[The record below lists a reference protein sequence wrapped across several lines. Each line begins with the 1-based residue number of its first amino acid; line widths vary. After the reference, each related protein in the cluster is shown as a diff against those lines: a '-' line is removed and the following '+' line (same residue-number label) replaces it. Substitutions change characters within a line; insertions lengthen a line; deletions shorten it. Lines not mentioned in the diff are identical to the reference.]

1 MTTRN
6 LTSADRLRIR
16 LELEAALAKADAR
29 LARIDCV
36 LGALEADLRRQRARA
51 RVRAEAQAIA
61 LEHERAVRRT
71 RLAQGLGVALI
82 GGAAAVFTAASKRH
96 PIGLRELD

>member
-36 LGALEADLRRQRARA
+36 LGALEADLSRQRARMRA
-51 RVRAEAQAIA
+51 EVRAIA
-61 LEHERAVRRT
+61 VEHEHERAVRRN
-71 RLAQGLGVALI
+71 RLAQGFGVALL
-82 GGAAAVFTAASKRH
+82 GGAAAVFTAASRRH
-96 PIGLRELD
+96 PMGLRELD